1 VRSFVA
7 GEVLQ
12 VNVRPGEFVGAPPGQ
27 PLIVFGNVD
36 RLHVRV
42 DIDEFE
48 IDRFDP
54 AFAAR
59 AVPRGNAGTEYTLA
73 FVRVEPFVVPKKSL
87 TGDNSE
93 RVDTRVLQVIYDCE
107 PGREGVAGER
117 KRLFVGQQVDV
128 FIEAGAGDR
137 HAGAGK
143 GGEAHPTGKNGE
155 H

>member
-1 VRSFVA
+1 M
-7 GEVLQ
+7 
-12 VNVRPGEFVGAPPGQ
+12 
-27 PLIVFGNVD
+27 
-36 RLHVRV
+36 RV

-59 AVPRGNAGTEYTLA
+59 AVPRGSAGTEYTLA

-93 RVDTRVLQVIYDCE
+93 RVDTRVLQVIYDCAPE
-107 PGREGVAGER
+107 RDGPPGSG

-128 FIEAGAGDR
+128 FIEADDGAGR
-137 HAGAGK
+137 RGQAGEESPA
-143 GGEAHPTGKNGE
+143 GKNGGR
-155 H
+155 